1 MNETAGYGLMQ
12 RQGLGCHYGMSCHN
26 FSKYGSG
33 DSESSDAAGEDDGN
47 IKSPVIVLFCDYLP
61 RHSKSMYWSSDNNNL
76 ARLYIFA
83 LSCLL
88 NNVVL
93 SISTLYLH
101 VGPHVI
107 HFSCANILQ
116 ECDNTAIYHLHM
128 PLNST
133 YLTVYLLITP
143 VNVLKLNILYS
154 VFITGYQKN
163 TELLQAG

>member
-1 MNETAGYGLMQ
+1 MRCY
-12 RQGLGCHYGMSCHN
+12 N
-26 FSKYGSG
+26 FSKYGSD
-33 DSESSDAAGEDDGN
+33 DSESSDAAGEDDDN
-47 IKSPVIVLFCDYLP
+47 VKSPVIPIIVLFCDYLP
-61 RHSKSMYWSSDNNNL
+61 RHSKSMYWSSDNKNL

-101 VGPHVI
+101 VGLHVI
-107 HFSCANILQ
+107 HFSCINILQ
-116 ECDNTAIYHLHM
+116 KSDNTAICHLHM

-133 YLTVYLLITP
+133 YLTLYLLITP
-143 VNVLKLNILYS
+143 VSVLKLNILYS
-154 VFITGYQKN
+154 VFIIGNQKN